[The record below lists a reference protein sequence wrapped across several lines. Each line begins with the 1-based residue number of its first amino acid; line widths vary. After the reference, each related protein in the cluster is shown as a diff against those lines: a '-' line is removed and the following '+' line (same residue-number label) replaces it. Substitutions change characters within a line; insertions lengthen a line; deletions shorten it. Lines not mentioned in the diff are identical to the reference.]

1 MAKIAKARGRS
12 VEEWI
17 GATLD
22 SVPPDHVRLRIFE
35 RYNGRCY
42 VTGVKLQPGDWHLD
56 HIVRLED
63 GGENRESNLAPIYA
77 PKHREKTGRENS
89 QGARERSLRK
99 KQIGIKP
106 RPKHKIPQ
114 PPKGPKVTTKTDA
127 LRALGPPRLGRETK

>member
-17 GATLD
+17 GATPD

-77 PKHREKTGRENS
+77 PKHREKTGREEWI
-89 QGARERSLRK
+89 GATPDPQCECRRNAPISMRERGVPSPIWPLLSIHDWCGEH
-99 KQIGIKP
+99 QP
-106 RPKHKIPQ
+106 REAAQ
-114 PPKGPKVTTKTDA
+114 
-127 LRALGPPRLGRETK
+127 